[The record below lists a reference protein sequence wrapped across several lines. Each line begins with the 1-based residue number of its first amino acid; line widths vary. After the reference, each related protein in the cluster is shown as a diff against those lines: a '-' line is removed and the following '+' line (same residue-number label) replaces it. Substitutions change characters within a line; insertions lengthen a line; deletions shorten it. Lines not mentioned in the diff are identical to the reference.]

1 MIPSAPLPPNPSAQ
15 PSHHLAGFTL
25 IEMIVA
31 IVLLGIIS
39 VMVATFIRSPVLG
52 YVDTVRR
59 AELTDT
65 ADYSLRRIARE
76 ARLALP
82 NSMRVTTAG
91 GVNYIEFILTRG
103 GGRYRDVLD
112 GAGNSLNFFDATA
125 CATTPTNCQFDVMGV
140 ASASDV
146 PIAVGDYIVAN
157 NWGQDVAHNSFAPMD
172 AYAPCAAAPG
182 CNIAQVSAV
191 AGLTVTLTPVNG
203 KNVFASQT
211 PPSPSGSNRFQV
223 VPGGV
228 RAVTYACP
236 SARGVLTRQANYGFN
251 FTQGTPPSGG
261 TSTVMA
267 NNASCVITY
276 ENNVANQRTGIL
288 TIALTLF
295 DSSGEE
301 SVTLL
306 RQIPTDNSP

>member
-1 MIPSAPLPPNPSAQ
+1 M
-15 PSHHLAGFTL
+15 
-25 IEMIVA
+25 
-31 IVLLGIIS
+31 
-39 VMVATFIRSPVLG
+39 
-52 YVDTVRR
+52 
-59 AELTDT
+59 
-65 ADYSLRRIARE
+65 
-76 ARLALP
+76 
-82 NSMRVTTAG
+82 
-91 GVNYIEFILTRG
+91 
-103 GGRYRDVLD
+103 
-112 GAGNSLNFFDATA
+112 
-125 CATTPTNCQFDVMGV
+125 
-140 ASASDV
+140 
-146 PIAVGDYIVAN
+146 
-157 NWGQDVAHNSFAPMD
+157 
-172 AYAPCAAAPG
+172 
-182 CNIAQVSAV
+182 
-191 AGLTVTLTPVNG
+191 TLTPVNG

-236 SARGVLTRQANYGFN
+236 STRGVLTRQANYGFN

-261 TSTVMA
+261 TATVMA
-267 NNASCVITY
+267 NNASCVVTY